1 MRHAL
6 TLALQSFQG
15 ALIVVSHDRSLLEA
29 TTDSFL
35 LIDKGR
41 LKPFDGDLN
50 DYRLWRLAQENAAA
64 APAVSAQAQS
74 RKDTKRQEAQMRQ
87 EKARRSKPIQQK
99 IDKAEKEMAELGIR
113 QSEFEA
119 FLAQEEAYSEEN
131 KVKLQQTLSELAAVK
146 VKLSELEENWLMW
159 QDEMETVLRE
169 IGENLS

>member
-1 MRHAL
+1 
-6 TLALQSFQG
+6 
-15 ALIVVSHDRSLLEA
+15 
-29 TTDSFL
+29 
-35 LIDKGR
+35 
-41 LKPFDGDLN
+41 
-50 DYRLWRLAQENAAA
+50 
-64 APAVSAQAQS
+64 
-74 RKDTKRQEAQMRQ
+74 MRQ